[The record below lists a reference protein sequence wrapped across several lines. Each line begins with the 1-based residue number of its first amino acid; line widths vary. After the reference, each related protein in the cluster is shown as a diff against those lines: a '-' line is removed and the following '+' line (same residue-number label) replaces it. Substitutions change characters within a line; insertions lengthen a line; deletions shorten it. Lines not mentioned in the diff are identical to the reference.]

1 MLGFNKEKD
10 NIKMSCKSNK
20 KSGEVVCHGI
30 RGEDSATVY
39 GSMGEDGQF
48 RIREMDGD
56 MDIVREIENE
66 MLQRTK
72 SIKSQSGL

>member
-30 RGEDSATVY
+30 RGEDPATVY

-66 MLQRTK
+66 MLLRTK